1 MTVAQINAI
10 LALLNADED
19 KYGYIFFVSSDLFY
33 STHDYLMEIETIG
46 GVSTLVC
53 TSKWGNNETTY
64 VNVGSIVSVKQNKA
78 PKRFSKDDLTPVN

>member
-19 KYGYIFFVSSDLFY
+19 KYGYIFFVNSDLFY

-53 TSKWGNNETTY
+53 ISKLGNNETTY